1 MSVNNIKKIIKPYFL
16 WLNLYNIFFI
26 FRKKSVKAIIQVIC
40 LFKFDI
46 NIKKI
51 RIFFVSQ
58 DKCVLEAGSAPKK
71 VRT

>member
-40 LFKFDI
+40 LLKFDI
-46 NIKKI
+46 NI
-51 RIFFVSQ
+51 
-58 DKCVLEAGSAPKK
+58 
-71 VRT
+71 